1 MKNFFKFLIL
11 LLPLIS
17 FVSCDDDEKH
27 NSNLK
32 SYVFNDC
39 VLPINDYVVLRD
51 KQEVIS
57 FINSNRGIYE
67 RLHNES
73 LDSTDLVK
81 HLLYYYDSMF
91 FRENGIV
98 LRSVETTATIR
109 YTVDNVQVS
118 QEDDVLNI
126 DISQIIRGDRE
137 FCSTILV
144 ECSQDELDYDIVWN
158 IASVYEDE

>member
-1 MKNFFKFLIL
+1 M
-11 LLPLIS
+11 
-17 FVSCDDDEKH
+17 
-27 NSNLK
+27 
-32 SYVFNDC
+32 
-39 VLPINDYVVLRD
+39 
-51 KQEVIS
+51 
-57 FINSNRGIYE
+57 
-67 RLHNES
+67 
-73 LDSTDLVK
+73 
-81 HLLYYYDSMF
+81 YYYDSMF